1 MLSLRPYRLVSVAVL
16 LVAPYFLAAQ
26 AADPR
31 DQIIKLFQAA
41 QEAEQVQDFSKSVAA
56 YRDIAKIDPR
66 IAEVWSN
73 MGMALFHLG
82 ANQDAIFAFQKA
94 SALKPALLAPH
105 VFAGLAYLN
114 LDEPQRAI
122 APLKTAL
129 ALSPN
134 QQEAT
139 LALGDAYAQTFQFE
153 ASIRLLQKALQRDPD
168 SESVGSN
175 LAVSYLDWAKEIGRG
190 LMRSPSL
197 YGRLLSDRVHAT
209 KDPETAEGAFRDTVA
224 FAPGSAEAH
233 LAYARFLMEIRPTAE
248 KLGASEE
255 QITEARRIAP
265 DNLEVAAAVVRL
277 AIAQNDIPRAST
289 LLWTLM
295 QEDPAYMLANLDAL
309 ADGLPAEDALKI
321 KEKAA
326 SMAAQSSGSSDSY
339 SSRLGRLER
348 IKSSRPLSATE
359 DAEYASAAWHL
370 HRYDEAL
377 SDLMNRHRTDPVG
390 QYWLFRTCEALGRD
404 VLERTVNAHPDSV
417 RSHLLLADFA
427 IQQDNLKAARSE
439 YEAALSLRPH
449 DPEIILLNVRL
460 LETAKESRQALQ
472 EAMRGA
478 ADFPLNAGLNFEA
491 GELMLRSDGD
501 AEAAAKYL
509 ERALQTDSRLV
520 RARTDLADAYAQ
532 LKRFDDA
539 IREVHQIISTDDDGA
554 LHYRLARWYRQ
565 TGQADEA
572 AKALELCKRKKE
584 QRLEK
589 ERSFTA
595 GRSAETNYGQVQ

>member
-1 MLSLRPYRLVSVAVL
+1 MLSLRPYRLVTVAVL
-16 LVAPYFLAAQ
+16 LVAPYLPAAR
-26 AADPR
+26 AGDAR

-56 YRDIAKIDPR
+56 YRDIAKIDPG

-82 ANQDAIFAFQKA
+82 ANQDAISAFQKA
-94 SALKPALLAPH
+94 LALKPALLAPH
-105 VFAGLAYLN
+105 VFEGLAYLN

-122 APLKTAL
+122 APLKAAL
-129 ALSPN
+129 ALSPS
-134 QQEAT
+134 QPEAT
-139 LALGDAYAQTFQFE
+139 LALGEAYARTFQFE
-153 ASIRLLQKALQRDPD
+153 ASIRLLQKALQRDPG

-175 LAVSYLDWAKEIGRG
+175 LAVSYLDWAKDIGTA

-248 KLGASEE
+248 KLRASEE
-255 QITEARRIAP
+255 QIAEARRITP
-265 DNLEVAAAVVRL
+265 HDLDVAAAEVRL

-295 QEDPAYMLANLDAL
+295 QEDPPYMLANLDAL
-309 ADGLPAEDALKI
+309 ADGLPAEDALQI

-326 SMAAQSSGSSDSY
+326 SMAAHSSGSLDGY
-339 SSRLGRLER
+339 SSRLARLER
-348 IKSSRPLSATE
+348 TKSGRLLSAIE
-359 DAEYASAAWHL
+359 DAEYTSAAWHL

-404 VLERTVNAHPDSV
+404 VLEQTVNAHPDSV

-427 IQQDNLKAARSE
+427 IQRDNLKSARSE

-449 DPEIILLNVRL
+449 DPEIILFNVRL
-460 LETAKESRQALQ
+460 LETAKESRHALQ

-478 ADFPLNAGLNFEA
+478 ADFPLHAGLNFEA
-491 GELMLRSDGD
+491 GELMLRSNGD
-501 AEAAAKYL
+501 PEAAATYL
-509 ERALQTDSRLV
+509 ERALQADPRLI

-532 LKRFDDA
+532 LERFDDA
-539 IREVHQIISTDDDGA
+539 IRELNRIIGTDDDGA

-565 TGQADEA
+565 TGHAEEA
-572 AKALELCKRKKE
+572 AKALELCRRMKE

-589 ERSFTA
+589 ERRFSA
-595 GRSAETNYGQVQ
+595 GRSAEKYYDQVQ